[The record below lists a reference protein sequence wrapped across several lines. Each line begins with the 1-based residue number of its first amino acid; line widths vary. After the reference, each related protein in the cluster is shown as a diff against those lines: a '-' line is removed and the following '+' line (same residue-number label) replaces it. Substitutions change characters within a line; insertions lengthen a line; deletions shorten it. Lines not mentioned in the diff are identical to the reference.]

1 MTSEETA
8 RLAAGRDIWVSMGIA
23 VSAVS
28 AGFSSFAGLRSLA
41 EATGWA
47 VMAPL
52 FALCVDAYALTAIRV
67 WLATSTR
74 SSHARIFAKRNAIGA
89 ILLSL
94 AGNAV
99 WHLIAAG
106 LLSVTWHIV
115 MAVGAVPPVIL
126 GLVSHLAV
134 IRRQVDP
141 VVTSRASGTEAVLPP
156 ALRTVPST
164 VPSPVLES
172 VPDDIAANRQV
183 GKTKTLPR
191 HRSASSGRQ
200 KRPRYGSEAELLAAA
215 READAAYRAAH
226 GGKAITR
233 DELRRALRISGER
246 ATAALRHLRA
256 KDIEHE
262 QSSDREEPMQ

>member
-1 MTSEETA
+1 MTAPRPTKHRMSDTTSRSA
-8 RLAAGRDIWVSMGIA
+8 TRDPWVALGMT
-23 VSAVS
+23 VSATS
-28 AGFSSFAGLRSLA
+28 AAISSFSGLHSLA
-41 EATGWA
+41 LATGWHPWVA
-47 VMAPL
+47 SLFPL
-52 FALCVDAYALTAIRV
+52 TIDAWAMTATRV
-67 WLATSTR
+67 WLAGSTR
-74 SSHARIFAKRNAIGA
+74 SARARDFARRCAVAA
-89 ILLSL
+89 ILFSV

-99 WHLIAAG
+99 WHLIGAH
-106 LLSVTWHIV
+106 LLGVGWAV
-115 MAVGAVPPVIL
+115 VLAVGAVPPVVL
-126 GLVSHLAV
+126 GLVSHLAAL
-134 IRRQVDP
+134 RKLVDP
-141 VVTSRASGTEAVLPP
+141 AVPQS
-156 ALRTVPST
+156 VPST

-226 GGKAITR
+226 GGKGITR
-233 DELRRALRISGER
+233 DELRRVLRISGER

-262 QSSDREEPMQ
+262 QSSNREESMQ

>member
-200 KRPRYGSEAELLAAA
+200 KRPRYGSAGRPSPETSCGEPCASAGSEPQP
-215 READAAYRAAH
+215 RFDTSE
-226 GGKAITR
+226 
-233 DELRRALRISGER
+233 RRTSNMSNQ
-246 ATAALRHLRA
+246 ATGRSLC
-256 KDIEHE
+256 
-262 QSSDREEPMQ
+262 SDYQCPTNRV